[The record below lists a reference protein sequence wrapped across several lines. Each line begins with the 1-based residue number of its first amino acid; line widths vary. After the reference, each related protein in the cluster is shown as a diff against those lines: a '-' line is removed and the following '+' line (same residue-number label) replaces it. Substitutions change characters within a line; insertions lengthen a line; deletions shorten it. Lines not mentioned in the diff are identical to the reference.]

1 MAKDTV
7 AMTIRVGRS
16 SGWFRAQDSRASEF
30 FADKVAEEA
39 LGSTRADRMVDA
51 HKLQA
56 QITKSVQSE
65 LEKAVRFA
73 ADKMIGTRSVLGH
86 TTHFHIGRHVPG
98 GDVGLSRSDF
108 VIPPREFGQQSP
120 VAWHY
125 ITSSTRLRKGSAAK
139 PPNPNAHNFFINTGE
154 LRRYLKAHAASIVQ
168 GTGVIRFQVL
178 RDGEYRPLTRK
189 TTMVRLGTLRVT
201 FLPRVYKNFLPGLH
215 TGSLASFDPSARF
228 EAMVI
233 DNQDIYKKLV
243 GPKKNGFQR
252 PEWHRPLLQPVFT
265 YWTLFRLPQRVS
277 TVLDRAL
284 RNTAVGGR

>member
-98 GDVGLSRSDF
+98 GARVPLTF
-108 VIPPREFGQQSP
+108 EVFGVEGAATDAVP
-120 VAWHY
+120 
-125 ITSSTRLRKGSAAK
+125 KGEGDEG
-139 PPNPNAHNFFINTGE
+139 GE
-154 LRRYLKAHAASIVQ
+154 GEEDAE
-168 GTGVIRFQVL
+168 G
-178 RDGEYRPLTRK
+178 DGEAPD
-189 TTMVRLGTLRVT
+189 
-201 FLPRVYKNFLPGLH
+201 GL
-215 TGSLASFDPSARF
+215 
-228 EAMVI
+228 
-233 DNQDIYKKLV
+233 
-243 GPKKNGFQR
+243 
-252 PEWHRPLLQPVFT
+252 
-265 YWTLFRLPQRVS
+265 
-277 TVLDRAL
+277 AL
-284 RNTAVGGR
+284 HAC